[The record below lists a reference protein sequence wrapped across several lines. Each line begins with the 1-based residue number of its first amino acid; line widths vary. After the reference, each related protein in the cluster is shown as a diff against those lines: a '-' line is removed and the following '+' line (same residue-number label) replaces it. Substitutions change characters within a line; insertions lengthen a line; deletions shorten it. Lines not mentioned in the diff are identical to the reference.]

1 MASGLH
7 LLCYKAGGNALCHKA
22 GGNALIY
29 KWKKSGG
36 GEGGEGDE
44 TKRRITIDVLWDP
57 INWVCEAGDSH
68 LMFGTILC
76 AVNSGQAS
84 LISSNVSSVG
94 ENTWRYEVTEFPASF
109 EVSMGFSA
117 ACIHKKY
124 PEVQATVVANCKTT
138 EQLDTTVQV
147 PQSGSASKTVS
158 IAVDA
163 AGNVSMAG

>member
-1 MASGLH
+1 MSDLG
-7 LLCYKAGGNALCHKA
+7 LLCYKKNGSALAFKKGGS
-22 GGNALIY
+22 ALIY
-29 KWKKSGG
+29 KKRNSGGG

-68 LMFGTILC
+68 LMFGTIRC
-76 AVNSGQAS
+76 AVNYGQAS